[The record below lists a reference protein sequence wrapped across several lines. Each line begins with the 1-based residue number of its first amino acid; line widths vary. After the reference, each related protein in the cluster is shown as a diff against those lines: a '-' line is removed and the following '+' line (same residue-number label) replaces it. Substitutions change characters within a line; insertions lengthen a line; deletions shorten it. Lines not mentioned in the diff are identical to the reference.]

1 MNTAHCWARYSVLKL
16 FGCTCLRMHNI
27 QYVNTQRHNH
37 THSAG
42 RALTARKYGRRHH
55 SKWDVVSCVI
65 KWFLFIASAFR
76 LRASHASSRADSNPC
91 HFAPHIYIV
100 WCMPCT
106 EQYMQ
111 RLPLMQ
117 YPRSII
123 MITTIIWCEYIGWRW
138 TECAAYLQRCSA
150 KHFGCDD
157 DDGDG
162 GCCRNWFVGVD
173 NRICGWFDTILRVI
187 VFVIREAVFF
197 SVKFSSTFIKY
208 LYFICIYHEL
218 LLRVESKTIENIE
231 FSSYCCIWMSFHDF
245 LYRKIKTIWHVHI
258 ISSILFA
265 LRSLYSM
272 IYNECLPQILK
283 LVDFETMAFYIVLI
297 SAYCIRFL
305 HRFHSAVK
313 FLLCQNPFSLKFKAV
328 WLKPSIAR
336 TILPVLAVRSANV
349 ELTTCTDAHVHGTPP
364 ETRRIPKNYLM
375 ISFSMAFSLLPIN

>member
-1 MNTAHCWARYSVLKL
+1 
-16 FGCTCLRMHNI
+16 
-27 QYVNTQRHNH
+27 
-37 THSAG
+37 
-42 RALTARKYGRRHH
+42 
-55 SKWDVVSCVI
+55 
-65 KWFLFIASAFR
+65 
-76 LRASHASSRADSNPC
+76 
-91 HFAPHIYIV
+91 
-100 WCMPCT
+100 
-106 EQYMQ
+106 
-111 RLPLMQ
+111 MQ

-245 LYRKIKTIWHVHI
+245 LYRKIKTIGTFTLFRVYYLLCGLYILWFITNVYHKYWNWLI
-258 ISSILFA
+258 LKQWRFILFSFQLIA
-265 LRSLYSM
+265 FVFFTDFIQQSNFYCVKIHFHS
-272 IYNECLPQILK
+272 NLK
-283 LVDFETMAFYIVLI
+283 LCGWSRQLREQ
-297 SAYCIRFL
+297 YCRCYL
-305 HRFHSAVK
+305 
-313 FLLCQNPFSLKFKAV
+313 
-328 WLKPSIAR
+328 PSGLQTLNSPPR
-336 TILPVLAVRSANV
+336 
-349 ELTTCTDAHVHGTPP
+349 TDARVHGTPP

-375 ISFSMAFSLLPIN
+375 ISFPMAFSFLPINLPQPSHNRYGIPYGLAETTFKHAAVIRPLRMKGNINDEFNWKLLCGYVIFNVLNNTVEPCICAAIQFGFLSLANGISPRLGSS